1 MSVDMEMAA
10 VKDVKNL
17 GHGRHNIISGFI
29 IAAPPRL
36 IELNMERL
44 ER

>member
-1 MSVDMEMAA
+1 LSVDMERAA

-17 GHGRHNIISGFI
+17 GHGRHNMISGFI
-29 IAAPPRL
+29 IAASPHF